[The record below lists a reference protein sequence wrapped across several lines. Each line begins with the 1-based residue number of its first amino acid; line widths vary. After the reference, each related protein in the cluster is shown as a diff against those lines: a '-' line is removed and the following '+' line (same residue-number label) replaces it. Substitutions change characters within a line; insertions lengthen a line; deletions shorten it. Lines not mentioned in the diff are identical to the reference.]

1 MTRVLVIEDERT
13 LRTTVARGL
22 AKIPGVEVVEAA
34 TMEEAVRA
42 LNLGPPSVILSDIDL
57 PDRSGIEILGELGRR
72 GMKVPVIFVS
82 AYLRAY
88 RSQIPPHADVEIHE
102 KPVALDEL
110 RNLVRRRIGRVS
122 SPPPSPFGVIDY
134 FQLACMGRRSVI
146 IDVTSPQERSRIV
159 VFRGDP
165 WSANDDQGGGV
176 EAFRRIL
183 FNKTGAVECKTLR
196 EDPGPRNLE
205 AQWEALV
212 LDVARIEDEERKDSG
227 EPARLTGRPNART
240 TGPLPTLEEILTG
253 GTGKVATEVT
263 IVPNDA
269 PTLDPSKSAPASEAT
284 PAEEEIPALSP
295 EEIAFAEIW
304 DRGINAMLD
313 RDHERALEAFLA
325 ASKLRPKDR
334 KVIANLERLKT
345 LGWVPERL
353 ESKNN
358 PEAASNG
365 TDPAAS
371 DAPSPPSGA
380 ILPPPPMPDPRA

>member
-146 IDVTSPQERSRIV
+146 IDVTR
-159 VFRGDP
+159 
-165 WSANDDQGGGV
+165 
-176 EAFRRIL
+176 
-183 FNKTGAVECKTLR
+183 
-196 EDPGPRNLE
+196 
-205 AQWEALV
+205 
-212 LDVARIEDEERKDSG
+212 
-227 EPARLTGRPNART
+227 
-240 TGPLPTLEEILTG
+240 
-253 GTGKVATEVT
+253 
-263 IVPNDA
+263 
-269 PTLDPSKSAPASEAT
+269 
-284 PAEEEIPALSP
+284 
-295 EEIAFAEIW
+295 
-304 DRGINAMLD
+304 
-313 RDHERALEAFLA
+313 
-325 ASKLRPKDR
+325 DR
-334 KVIANLERLKT
+334 KSV
-345 LGWVPERL
+345 V
-353 ESKNN
+353 
-358 PEAASNG
+358 
-365 TDPAAS
+365 
-371 DAPSPPSGA
+371 
-380 ILPPPPMPDPRA
+380 

>member
-1 MTRVLVIEDERT
+1 MARVLVIEDERT

-34 TMEEAVRA
+34 TMEEAVRV
-42 LNLGPPSVILSDIDL
+42 LDQGPPSVILSDIDL

-146 IDVTSPQERSRIV
+146 IDVTSPQERSRV
-159 VFRGDP
+159 VVYKGDP
-165 WSANDDQGGGV
+165 WAAHDDIGNGV
-176 EAFRRIL
+176 DAFRRIL
-183 FNKTGAVECKTLR
+183 FNKAGSVDCKTLR

-205 AQWEALV
+205 SQWESLV
-212 LDVARIEDEERKDSG
+212 LDAARIEDEERKDTG
-227 EPARLTGRPNART
+227 EPARLTGRPNSRT
-240 TGPLPTLEEILTG
+240 TGPMPSLEEILTG
-253 GTGKVATEVT
+253 AKASTE
-263 IVPNDA
+263 IDILPKEI
-269 PTLDPSKSAPASEAT
+269 PTLDPAKPVSVT
-284 PAEEEIPALSP
+284 AEEPAP
-295 EEIAFAEIW
+295 EESQEERAFAEIW

-313 RDHERALEAFLA
+313 RDHARALEAFLA
-325 ASKLRPKDR
+325 ASELRPNDR
-334 KVIANLERLKT
+334 KVIANLERLKA
-345 LGWVPERL
+345 LGWGPERL
-353 ESKNN
+353 QNQ
-358 PEAASNG
+358 AAAAVDG
-365 TDPAAS
+365 TGTADTGS
-371 DAPSPPSGA
+371 GDGTMGPPSSA
-380 ILPPPPMPDPRA
+380 ILPPPPLPNPRA